1 MAISP
6 QLIRASGRLAAA
18 RSQRR
23 NIGWAEALGEYSQA
37 VNSSAISRV
46 GYSEQDQTLSITF
59 LHSGRTYTYYDV
71 PISIYR
77 GLVSAG
83 SPGRFF
89 NFNIRNRYA
98 YS

>member
-6 QLIRASGRLAAA
+6 QLIRASNRLAAA

-23 NIGWAEALGEYSQA
+23 NIGWAEALGEYSQS

-46 GYSEQDQTLSITF
+46 AYSEQDQTLHITF

-71 PISIYR
+71 PVSIYR

-83 SPGRFF
+83 SPGRYF
-89 NFNIRNRYA
+89 NFNVKNRYT